1 MVGQTAKQQ
10 ASGTE
15 SSSSLRGSP
24 RTPATTT
31 ETSEQELNI
40 NELISQYAGPNPTA
54 DTEMKDDAA
63 SLPTLP
69 QSQQPSSLPEPSA
82 KSQVPSLGSPTKVT
96 KPSNDNMIGNSLHT
110 KNLGSR
116 HASSRS
122 MSEGE
127 IFEDGAVRKALPPTK
142 PKEARATIKPIN
154 KEESATRRQRDEQP
168 LKTSQSRGLRDDSPP
183 RRALPSNPNPQAQRR
198 FEDRRDE
205 TDLRQER
212 RQHSSTSERRPYP
225 TEPER
230 TPHQRQDTRNQNE
243 NHRRLEIK
251 SEKRE
256 DTSRPSREARQ
267 PTLDDV
273 LPHDEDLREW
283 LEITGY
289 HNGAYR
295 DKILNRRRA
304 IAALDAQRNALLAE
318 MEAEERGGIQPLGGL
333 PTPSSA
339 MLPPPIPNKTGDRAE
354 TSSKPPP
361 TAPETQQR
369 DRVVSNKRPHSDSQ
383 DARDESSAKI
393 ARTNDRGPRF
403 KQEEDVDYGRPRSS
417 DYDTSRRSSFDDR
430 RDDRDSSRHEG
441 RGRGRGNSR
450 ERDISPGR
458 ITYDS
463 RLPTRTRS
471 YDVGDDF
478 RGRNRD
484 DWEERERER
493 DRSDRRPFE
502 VRGGYRGRAFD
513 PNYRGRGGRGGR
525 GRGDYQSHVELRAEP
540 GSFGARIAN
549 GKPFKDARGFDCG
562 GKGGQ

>member
-1 MVGQTAKQQ
+1 MAGQIAKQQ
-10 ASGTE
+10 AGAAE
-15 SSSSLRGSP
+15 DSSSLRGSP
-24 RTPATTT
+24 RTPATTA

-40 NELISQYAGPNPTA
+40 NELISQYAGPKPVA
-54 DTEMKDDAA
+54 DTEMKDDNA

-69 QSQQPSSLPEPSA
+69 HSQRPSSLPEPTA
-82 KSQVPSLGSPTKVT
+82 KSQGSSLGSPTKVT
-96 KPSNDNMIGNSLHT
+96 KPSNGKMIGNGLHT

-116 HASSRS
+116 HASSGS

-127 IFEDGAVRKALPPTK
+127 IFEDGAAKNAMPPTE
-142 PKEARATIKPIN
+142 PKEAITTVKAIN
-154 KEESATRRQRDEQP
+154 KEEPATHKPRDEQP
-168 LKTSQSRGLRDDSPP
+168 LKTTQSRVLRDTSPS
-183 RRALPSNPNPQAQRR
+183 RRALPNNSKSQAPRR
-198 FEDRRDE
+198 LEDRRDE
-205 TDLRQER
+205 TDPRHDR
-212 RQHSSTSERRPYP
+212 RPHPSDYTNERRPYP
-225 TEPER
+225 TESER
-230 TPHQRQDTRNQNE
+230 TPYQRRDIRDTSE
-243 NHRRLEIK
+243 DHHRSDSK

-256 DTSRPSREARQ
+256 DMTRPSREARQ
-267 PTLDDV
+267 PTLADL

-289 HNGAYR
+289 HNGTYR

-318 MEAEERGGIQPLGGL
+318 MEAEERGGVQAIGGL

-339 MLPPPIPNKTGDRAE
+339 MLPPPIPNKAGDRAE
-354 TSSKPPP
+354 PSLKPTT
-361 TAPETQQR
+361 TASETQR
-369 DRVVSNKRPHSDSQ
+369 DRVVSNKRPYSDGQ
-383 DARDESSAKI
+383 DHRDESSAKV
-393 ARTNDRGPRF
+393 ARTNDRGPRI
-403 KQEEDVDYGRPRSS
+403 KQQEDADYGRPRSS
-417 DYDTSRRSSFDDR
+417 DYDSSRRRSFDDR

-441 RGRGRGNSR
+441 RGRGRGSSR

-458 ITYDS
+458 MAYEN
-463 RLPTRTRS
+463 RPPARTRS

-478 RGRNRD
+478 HVRERD
-484 DWEERERER
+484 DWEERER

-525 GRGDYQSHVELRAEP
+525 GRGDFQSHMEQRAEP

-549 GKPFKDARGFDCG
+549 GKPFRRDYDRG